1 MNKIVATFILA
12 VIAIAA
18 IVWAVSYGFSG
29 LAWFPGFF
37 VAVLCGI
44 GIMDV
49 NNVGKEEK
57 TERKCGPGC

>member
-1 MNKIVATFILA
+1 MKRVFKTILLAIV
-12 VIAIAA
+12 AIAA
-18 IVWAVSYGFSG
+18 IIWACSFKLSG

-37 VAVLCGI
+37 VALCCGI

-57 TERKCGPGC
+57 NNTGR